1 MRINVAL
8 SSVLVIALAGCA
20 RSNESAVEANKDL
33 VRLYIDA
40 YNRNDLARFDELLV
54 ADFTRYSR
62 SNVEAASLEEFKQRV
77 KSGTEAFPD
86 RHMEIVALVAEADR
100 VVVYG
105 TWSGTQEAPYGSL
118 PASGKKAVIPFFYMF
133 RIEGGKI
140 VELWTE
146 WDNVHFLQ
154 QLGHYPGEESR

>member
-1 MRINVAL
+1 MVRIKVAL
-8 SSVLVIALAGCA
+8 SFLLVIVLVGCA
-20 RSNESAVEANKDL
+20 RSTESALEANKNL
-33 VRLYIDA
+33 VRLYIEA
-40 YNRNDLARFDELLV
+40 YNRNDLDRFDELLV

-62 SNVEAASLEEFKQRV
+62 SNIEASSLEEFKERV
-77 KSGTEAFPD
+77 RSGTEAFPD
-86 RHMEIVALVAEADR
+86 RRIEIITLVAEADR

-105 TWSGTQEAPYGSL
+105 TWSGTQDAPYGSL

-154 QLGHYPGEESR
+154 QLGHYPVEES